1 MVNIETAMRN
11 GEEKEIQSLYIIMP
25 SANRSFRPL
34 KSQQIVAPVS
44 VVVAADA
51 HRAAEGTA
59 LQAKAEEP
67 QSLTSGAISR
77 LGNTKTQTNGGNIK
91 PKPQKI
97 KFEF

>member
-1 MVNIETAMRN
+1 MVNIDTAMRN

-34 KSQQIVAPVS
+34 KSQQIIAPVS
-44 VVVAADA
+44 VVVAADDSLIA
-51 HRAAEGTA
+51 K
-59 LQAKAEEP
+59 QKAKAEEP